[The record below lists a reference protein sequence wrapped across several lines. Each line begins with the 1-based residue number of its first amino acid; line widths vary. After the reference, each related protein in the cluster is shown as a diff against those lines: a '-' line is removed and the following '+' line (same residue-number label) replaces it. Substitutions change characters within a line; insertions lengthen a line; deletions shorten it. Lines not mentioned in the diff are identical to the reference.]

1 MRVVSRP
8 VQKSKLRLARNIGAP
23 ETKRMSENSNIAER
37 FTKVLTPNYRAPAI
51 AIVRGEGCK
60 LYDAEGREYLDMM
73 GGIATVVLGH
83 CHPRIVSALE
93 NQAHLLWHTSNLFA
107 STPQIELAEILVARS
122 FADRVFFANSGAE
135 ANEAALKLSRLYH
148 REHGRD
154 RYEIIAFE
162 GGFHGRTL
170 FTVSATGTPAYWKGF
185 EPMVPGVHHAPFGD
199 AEAVRALC
207 SERTAAIIIE
217 PIQGESGVRPAPAG
231 FLAEL
236 REIAD
241 ENGCL
246 LIVDEVQTGMG
257 RTGTFFAHE
266 PSGVTPDVVTVAK
279 ALGNGIP
286 IGAML
291 TREKVAKVLGP
302 GTHGSTFGGNPLA
315 AACAKAVI
323 DELFSGGI
331 LESSREVGLF
341 LGAQLEAMQER
352 LSEDKVVDV
361 RGIGH
366 LRAVELPVP
375 AAPIID
381 RCRERGL
388 LVIGAGERNIRL
400 APPLVIRP
408 EEVQAGIEILEAA
421 IRAD

>member
-1 MRVVSRP
+1 
-8 VQKSKLRLARNIGAP
+8 
-23 ETKRMSENSNIAER
+23 MSENSNIAER

-51 AIVRGEGCK
+51 AIIRGEGCK

-135 ANEAALKLSRLYH
+135 ANEAALKLARLYH

-266 PSGVTPDVVTVAK
+266 PSGVTPDIVTVAK

-315 AACAKAVI
+315 AACAKAVM

-408 EEVQAGIEILEAA
+408 EEVEAGIEILEEA